1 MFTSIVITMNLRNLL
16 ILYKST
22 SILYMATYITHSIG
36 ILFYCYA
43 YSINNNGLEELSQY
57 KSVNKI
63 TRIHQAFP
71 LWFVYIRYIQ
81 TYSYI
86 DTNELPYNF
95 CLDQCIFL
103 LQKVQHLYLRKYIY
117 SFLKLKN
124 KNTSALRSSIS
135 QDFFIVKFVILFH
148 F

>member
-1 MFTSIVITMNLRNLL
+1 M
-16 ILYKST
+16 LYKST

-86 DTNELPYNF
+86 DTNGLPYNF
-95 CLDQCIFL
+95 LP
-103 LQKVQHLYLRKYIY
+103 
-117 SFLKLKN
+117 
-124 KNTSALRSSIS
+124 RSMH
-135 QDFFIVKFVILFH
+135 FFITKSTTFVFEEIYLF
-148 F
+148 FSQVEE